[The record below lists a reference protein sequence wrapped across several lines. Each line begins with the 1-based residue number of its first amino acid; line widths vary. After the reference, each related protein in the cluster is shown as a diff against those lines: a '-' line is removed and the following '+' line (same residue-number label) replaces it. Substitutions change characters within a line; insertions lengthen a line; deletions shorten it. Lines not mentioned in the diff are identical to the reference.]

1 MGGGGLL
8 MSLVIISKPVV
19 SRIEEEVMSLMV
31 IYYCICAFL
40 CHVTVS
46 THLCVICC
54 HFCCPL
60 SLFQGY
66 LGYQILPYIKYDLKN
81 GVQGKKEG
89 FTALYKNPNT
99 FLTFW
104 FLNANWVKKKSF
116 GTVESPLTATSVK
129 WYIIITASFFWP
141 CKTGIRASNN

>member
-1 MGGGGLL
+1 

-66 LGYQILPYIKYDLKN
+66 LGYQILPYIKYGLKH
-81 GVQGKKEG
+81 GIQGKKGRVYCLVQKPKHISNLLVLECKLG
-89 FTALYKNPNT
+89 
-99 FLTFW
+99 
-104 FLNANWVKKKSF
+104 KKEEF
-116 GTVESPLTATSVK
+116 C
-129 WYIIITASFFWP
+129 Y
-141 CKTGIRASNN
+141 CGIPTYSQLGKMVHYNYG